1 NIAAM
6 KVYSLLFFLVV
17 SAASFGQNIGFV
29 RNAQYRITAN
39 LDPVKAGWE
48 KLLRAN
54 EIDAVLTKFE
64 IKAVPDR
71 GSGSTFYMLVGTNT
85 ARTVKVARA
94 LKLTAGNFTYLDQ
107 GQEAVLICSGCA
119 TCWPSANYA
128 RMDCG

>member
-1 NIAAM
+1 
-6 KVYSLLFFLVV
+6 
-17 SAASFGQNIGFV
+17 GQNIGFV

-94 LKLTAGNFTYLDQ
+94 LNLTAGNFTYVDQ
-107 GQEAVLICSGCA
+107 GQEGVLICSGCA
-119 TCWPSANYA
+119 SCWPSANYA
-128 RMDCG
+128 RMDCGEGDCEGEGDCISFRGSAD